1 MTLRNLL
8 ISLLIISGI
17 SANAQYFNY
26 GYNPYTGGAAGLS
39 TPLATYKPAKFN
51 LQTGAS
57 FSSGFGGGSLFSTY
71 LAPSFSQDLGKK
83 FTLSAGA
90 VINNTT
96 FNNTATFNQDG
107 QLSPVS
113 GNLTTFTLYASGSYK
128 VNDKLTLSGSA
139 FKTINPAFNARL
151 NPDNIRMEAQGMS
164 FGIGY
169 QVGEN
174 VHIGAEIR
182 MQQGGGNLYSP
193 YGNSFGSPY
202 QSGFYGY

>member
-8 ISLLIISGI
+8 LSLLIISGI

-26 GYNPYTGGAAGLS
+26 GYNPYTGSAAGLS
-39 TPLATYKPAKFN
+39 TPLATFTPAKFN

-57 FSSGFGGGSLFSTY
+57 FSSGFGGGSLFNTY

-96 FNNTATFNQDG
+96 FNNTAVFNQDG
-107 QLSPVS
+107 QLAPVS

-151 NPDNIRMEAQGMS
+151 NPENIRMEAQGMS

-182 MQQGGGNLYSP
+182 MQQGSGNLYSP